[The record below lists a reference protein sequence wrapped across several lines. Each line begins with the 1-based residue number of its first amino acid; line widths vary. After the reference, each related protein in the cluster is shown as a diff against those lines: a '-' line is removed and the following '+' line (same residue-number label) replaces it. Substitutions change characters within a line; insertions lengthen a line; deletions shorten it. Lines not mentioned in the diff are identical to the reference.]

1 MSDCIFCKIGAHQL
15 QAMIV
20 YEDPEILAF
29 RDINPQAPVH
39 ILIISKKHYT
49 SVNDFQDSDGAMLGR
64 LVLAGKNI
72 AKQEKLADR
81 GYRLV
86 MNCGADGGQSVAH
99 VHLHLLGGR
108 QLSWPPG

>member
-1 MSDCIFCKIGAHQL
+1 MSDCIFCKI
-15 QAMIV
+15 AMRQIPALV
-20 YEDPEILAF
+20 VKDSQDVLAF
-29 RDINPQAPVH
+29 RDIQPQAPVH
-39 ILIISKKHYT
+39 ILIVPKKHYS
-49 SVNDFQDSDGAMLGR
+49 SVNDFAEADKGLIGQM
-64 LVLAGKNI
+64 VLTAQEV

-86 MNCGADGGQSVAH
+86 WNCGNDGGQSVGH